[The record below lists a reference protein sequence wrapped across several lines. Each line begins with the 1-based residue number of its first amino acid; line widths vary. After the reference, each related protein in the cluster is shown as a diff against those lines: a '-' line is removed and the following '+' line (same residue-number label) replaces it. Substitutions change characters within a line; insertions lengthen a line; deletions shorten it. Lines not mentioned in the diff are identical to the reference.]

1 MTGRDSFAYGRCT
14 FPKKDDGEE
23 GSRVFPVPKCPVC
36 GADGK
41 IISFQPMR
49 WKVDYMAQCC
59 ACSHEYRFFR
69 RKRSAYEAIR
79 RDD

>member
-1 MTGRDSFAYGRCT
+1 MTGRDSFTNGKGT
-14 FPKKDDGEE
+14 FPKKADAEDGP
-23 GSRVFPVPKCPVC
+23 GVFPIPNCPVC

-41 IISFQPMR
+41 IVSFQPMR
-49 WKVDYMAQCC
+49 WKVDYMAQCR

-69 RKRSAYEAIR
+69 RKRSAFDAG

>member
-1 MTGRDSFAYGRCT
+1 MTGRDSFTQGKDG
-14 FPKKDDGEE
+14 FPRKDDTDDGP
-23 GSRVFPVPKCPVC
+23 GVFPILSCPVC

-41 IISFQPMR
+41 IVSFMPMR
-49 WKVDYMAQCC
+49 WKVDFMAQCR

-69 RKRSAYEAIR
+69 RKRSAYAAIG